1 MPRSGKPR
9 PSPRT
14 PSRGGSRPV
23 ARRRVP
29 AKGTAA
35 AKGASPRP
43 RESGRAGV
51 ALEEIRPARSESD
64 PVPRTLDADPSGELI
79 PSEEERIES
88 SKYSSAPPKR
98 LFEEERF
105 LFPESYGVNRVRLLV
120 KDPQWL
126 FAYWDIDP
134 KLLAGWRRELGE
146 RTMALSR
153 LTLRLYVPG
162 HGDDMLILVPAGAR
176 SWYVRAEVTPRAY
189 AAELGLTLPSGEFRS
204 VARSNTVETPRVGPS
219 PEVASRKVPYPLIAS
234 ELFAPPS
241 RVAPST
247 PEGRTEGAASAT
259 LEGRRPTRK
268 GGASDVFR
276 R

>member
-1 MPRSGKPR
+1 MPRSGKAR

-14 PSRGGSRPV
+14 STRGASRGT
-23 ARRRVP
+23 ARRQVRAKTGAGSSLRPLEGDRGNGP
-29 AKGTAA
+29 AAPKAL
-35 AKGASPRP
+35 
-43 RESGRAGV
+43 V
-51 ALEEIRPARSESD
+51 AARSEND
-64 PVPRTLDADPSGELI
+64 PVRPTLDADPSGPLI

-88 SKYSSAPPKR
+88 SKYSAVPPKR

-134 KLLAGWRRELGE
+134 KLLSGWRRELGE

-153 LTLRLYVPG
+153 LTLRLYDPG
-162 HGDDMLILVPAGAR
+162 HGEDTLILIPAGAR
-176 SWYVRAEVTPRAY
+176 SWYVRAEVAPRAY
-189 AAELGLTLPSGEFRS
+189 AAELGLTLPSGEFRR
-204 VARSNTVETPRVGPS
+204 VATSNTVGTPRVGPS
-219 PEVASRKVPYPLIAS
+219 PEVASRKVPYSLISS
-234 ELFAPPS
+234 ELFAPPAP
-241 RVAPST
+241 VAPST
-247 PEGRTEGAASAT
+247 PEDRPEEAASAT

>member
-1 MPRSGKPR
+1 MPRSGKSR
-9 PSPRT
+9 P
-14 PSRGGSRPV
+14 PSRTAGRGTTRPP
-23 ARRRVP
+23 ARRRVS
-29 AKGTAA
+29 AKTGTG
-35 AKGASPRP
+35 KSASPRSSD
-43 RESGRAGV
+43 SGRRGT
-51 ALEEIRPARSESD
+51 ALEDLAQARPESD

-105 LFPESYGVNRVRLLV
+105 LFPESYGINRVRLLV

-134 KLLAGWRRELGE
+134 KMLAGWRRELGE

-153 LTLRLYVPG
+153 LTLRLYDPG
-162 HGDDMLILVPAGAR
+162 HGEDMLILVPAGAR
-176 SWYVRAEVTPRAY
+176 SWYVRAEVAPRAY
-189 AAELGLTLPSGEFRS
+189 AAELGLTLPSGEFRR
-204 VARSNTVETPRVGPS
+204 VAMSNTVETPRIGPS

-241 RVAPST
+241 RVARST
-247 PEGRTEGAASAT
+247 PEGLTEGAASAT